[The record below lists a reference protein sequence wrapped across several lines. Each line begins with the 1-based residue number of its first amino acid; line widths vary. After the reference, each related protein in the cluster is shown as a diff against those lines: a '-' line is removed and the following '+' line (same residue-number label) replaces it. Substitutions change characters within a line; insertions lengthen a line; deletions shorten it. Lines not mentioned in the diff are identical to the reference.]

1 MRWFEKNTYGLV
13 TQLVKG
19 TGLILLL
26 FLDVDRNGDVV
37 DVEGGGVLLVRC
49 WWCDDDS
56 RGRLVERGDECI
68 VWVGILG
75 K

>member
-37 DVEGGGVLLVRC
+37 DV
-49 WWCDDDS
+49 
-56 RGRLVERGDECI
+56 
-68 VWVGILG
+68 ILYYFSSMIYDL
-75 K
+75 